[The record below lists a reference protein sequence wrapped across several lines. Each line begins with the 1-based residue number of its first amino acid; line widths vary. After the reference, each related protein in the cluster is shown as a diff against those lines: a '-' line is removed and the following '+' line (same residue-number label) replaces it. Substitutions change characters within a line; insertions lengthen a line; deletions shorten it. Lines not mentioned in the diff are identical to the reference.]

1 MKRLRAAV
9 LALLI
14 VLLAFSAGAEASP
27 VPDASVSVREAFAE
41 AAFRAEYD
49 TEGTDSL
56 RRWEQPIL
64 IWAGG
69 AFTEEDLLRLNSFV
83 GELNSKVDGL
93 PPVSIAETREKAN
106 LKIRFAP
113 LAELGQL
120 DSSYVEGNWG
130 YFAFWYDEAQVIY
143 EAGILVASD
152 VTSQR
157 ERNHLLL
164 EELVGA
170 LGLPNDLDN
179 EPDSILYQS
188 WTTTQELSALDW
200 QLLNLVYDADLR
212 PGMTWAQAQTALA
225 WD

>member
-14 VLLAFSAGAEASP
+14 TLFAFSAGAESYP
-27 VPDASVSVREAFAE
+27 VPHASVSLREAFAE

-49 TEGTDSL
+49 AEGTDSL

-69 AFTEEDLLRLNSFV
+69 AFTDEDLARLKSFV

-93 PPVSIAETREKAN
+93 PPVSIVETQEKAN
-106 LKIRFAP
+106 LKIQLAP

-120 DSSYVEGNWG
+120 DSSYVKGNWG
-130 YFAFWYDEAQVIY
+130 YFTFWYDEAQVIY
-143 EAGILVASD
+143 KASILVASD
-152 VTSQR
+152 VTSQW
-157 ERNHLLL
+157 ERHHLLL

-170 LGLPNDLDN
+170 LGLPNDIDN
-179 EPDSILYQS
+179 EPDSILYQP

-200 QLLNLVYDADLR
+200 QLLNLVYDANLR

>member
-14 VLLAFSAGAEASP
+14 ALFAFSAGTETIP
-27 VPDASVSVREAFAE
+27 EPDASVSVREAFAE

-49 TEGTDSL
+49 AEGTDSL

-69 AFTEEDLLRLNSFV
+69 AFTDEDLARLKSFV

-93 PPVSIAETREKAN
+93 PPVSIVETQEKAN
-106 LKIRFAP
+106 LKIQLAP

-120 DSSYVEGNWG
+120 DSSYVKGNWG
-130 YFAFWYDEAQVIY
+130 YFTFWYDEAQVIY

-164 EELVGA
+164 EELIGA
-170 LGLPNDLDN
+170 LGLPNDIDN
-179 EPDSILYQS
+179 EPDSILYQP

-200 QLLNLVYDADLR
+200 QLLNLVYDANLR